1 MDRDAVIEM
10 ILDPGR
16 QPAVGSPEHQAFLA
30 YLEQSPECR
39 AMYEQQQAVWETLDL
54 WEPAE
59 PSAGFD
65 RELYRKIDQSARNEL
80 AGFWA
85 WLRRPSEWLAAIR
98 PSLAAAMAALL
109 LIAGTIVTYQPRR
122 GAEPVAAQLPAEIGP
137 EYVEQMDQALDDIEM
152 LADFEA
158 LVLGAEGPGKS

>member
-1 MDRDAVIEM
+1 MDREAVIEI

-16 QPAVGSPEHQAFLA
+16 RPPVGTPEHQAVLA
-30 YLEQSPECR
+30 YLETSPECR

-65 RELYRKIDQSARNEL
+65 RDLYRKIDQSAHNEL
-80 AGFWA
+80 ASLWG
-85 WLRRPSEWLAAIR
+85 WLSRPSEWLVTVR
-98 PSLAAAMAALL
+98 PSLAAALAALL
-109 LIAGTIVTYQPRR
+109 LIAGAIVSYQPRR
-122 GAEPVAAQLPAEIGP
+122 GAEAVAAQLPAEIGS

-152 LADFEA
+152 LADFEG